1 MCAYDRP
8 GTVRYVD
15 PPALTTRS
23 TPTTQPRSLDGMV
36 ADLEQ
41 LVIAAGIPGPYVL
54 VGHSLGGLV
63 LHLFAQEHPD
73 DTAGVVF
80 VDTLAGRRCQTC
92 RSPW

>member
-1 MCAYDRP
+1 MSDSAAAPVFEELAGFTHVCAYDRP

-63 LHLFAQEHPD
+63 VHLFAEP
-73 DTAGVVF
+73 GPP
-80 VDTLAGRRCQTC
+80 G
-92 RSPW
+92 